1 MSIPNLPVDFKD
13 DILNTGVN
21 QKRKYQQ
28 TYNSDGSVSFE
39 DVTAYQQKGSNFG
52 AQEVNET
59 NGAVNNI
66 YSERILDLDE
76 LELVTEPGFF
86 VDAQAVKEAHDS
98 LNSKITPLSNNA
110 SKQAAQPCTAG
121 QKYYFDEGGW
131 IYFECQ
137 MTNANGYCRF
147 RIFNAS
153 GSEILGYQANATATQ
168 QVAMQSGLYPVKAGW
183 YTQLGEYRNAISQQF
198 YFIKP

>member
-1 MSIPNLPVDFKD
+1 M
-13 DILNTGVN
+13 
-21 QKRKYQQ
+21 
-28 TYNSDGSVSFE
+28 
-39 DVTAYQQKGSNFG
+39 A
-52 AQEVNET
+52 
-59 NGAVNNI
+59 
-66 YSERILDLDE
+66 ILDTVKKFGLRIKTAAGYVTYKLGSEFVQMDNGKDLQTAFDDLNDE
-76 LELVTEPGFF
+76 
-86 VDAQAVKEAHDS
+86 

-110 SKQAAQPCTAG
+110 SKQAAQPYTAG
-121 QKYYFDEGGW
+121 QKYYFDEDGW

-183 YTQLGEYRNAISQQF
+183 YTQLGQYQSTIAQQF
-198 YFIKP
+198 CFIKP